1 MRLRPY
7 AHDDETPAREA
18 NEVMKADGSRL
29 LFYLD
34 DGVTWDQWLKKIDEH
49 RRRLSL
55 SVGIVPATQL
65 VADVDDVIV
74 GSARIRFSLNKEL
87 ERTGGHIGYGVLP
100 AHRRRGYATEILRQ
114 ALIIARSQGVSRV
127 LVTCLDDNVGSAC
140 VIERCGGV
148 LEDVIDIDEGSRRLR
163 RYWFT

>member
-1 MRLRPY
+1 LRLRPY
-7 AHDDETPAREA
+7 THDDEVSAREA
-18 NEVMKADGSRL
+18 NEVMKNDGAL
-29 LFYLD
+29 LLLDLD
-34 DGVTWDQWLKKIDEH
+34 DGMAWDQWLRRIDEH

-55 SVGIVPATQL
+55 SVGLVPATQL
-65 VADVDDVIV
+65 VADVNGVIV
-74 GSARIRFSLNKEL
+74 GSARIRFSLNKDL
-87 ERTGGHIGYGVLP
+87 KRTGGHIGYGVLP

-114 ALIIARSQGVSRV
+114 ALIIARSQGVARV

>member
-140 VIERCGGV
+140 VIEKCGGV

>member
-1 MRLRPY
+1 LRLRPY

>member
-1 MRLRPY
+1 LRLRPY
-7 AHDDETPAREA
+7 THDDEVSAREA
-18 NEVMKADGSRL
+18 NEVMKNDGAL
-29 LFYLD
+29 LLLDLD
-34 DGVTWDQWLKKIDEH
+34 DGMAWDQWLRRIDEH

-55 SVGIVPATQL
+55 SVGLVPATQL
-65 VADVDDVIV
+65 VADVNGVIV
-74 GSARIRFSLNKEL
+74 GSARIRFSLNKDL

-114 ALIIARSQGVSRV
+114 ALIIARSQGVARV

>member
-7 AHDDETPAREA
+7 THDDEVSAREA
-18 NEVMKADGSRL
+18 NEVMKNDGAL
-29 LFYLD
+29 LLLDLD
-34 DGVTWDQWLKKIDEH
+34 DGMAWDQWLRRIDEH

-55 SVGIVPATQL
+55 SVGLVPATQL
-65 VADVDDVIV
+65 VADVNGVIV
-74 GSARIRFSLNKEL
+74 GSARIRFSLNKDL

-114 ALIIARSQGVSRV
+114 ALIIARSQGVARV